1 MLSGP
6 PTVILVWTGPEPS
19 AIPPCSPPTTGNAM
33 RHPLRALAGLT
44 VLTVIVAACGGEEVA
59 PFGTGEVTVE
69 PVSQVI
75 STPATLSARTFAATV
90 REAASVDVLA
100 PAVATVERFDVA
112 DGTVVTEGQR
122 LGTLRSQALTTSLRQ
137 AESTYLGA
145 LMNERSAVDALAR
158 ANATPPVNADIY
170 ENRNE
175 EVQILYAE
183 ALAEADRLR
192 RVGAAF
198 AEIRAQEILAQQYR
212 TEYDAWVRLN
222 DAVTSASAALRSAE
236 QALDQARAAASDLT
250 LVAPIAGTVRI
261 ATDGVAGGGRTL
273 TEGSDV
279 TAAQPI
285 VTVTATG
292 GHRVDLTVPET
303 DLAPVAVGARVAV
316 DLEAFP
322 GTALTGRVT
331 RIVTAAGPV
340 ASGVTSAT
348 PTSATFV
355 AEVELDGDAGLE
367 LRDGLTGT
375 GSLDDLAFGDRY
387 EVTLEVDEV
396 DVVLVAVGQPVSIEL
411 DALRATPL
419 TGTIVAI
426 AAAPVRNATGA
437 TVYPTRVRLDAPEG
451 AAELPTLRGGLTGTG
466 DVEVERLEAP
476 LAVPSIAL
484 LRSGGNEVVF
494 VVRDG
499 AAVEVPVTVLA
510 FGDLRAAIEGDLEPG
525 EQVITT
531 GIERVR
537 DGDPVEVG

>member
-261 ATDGVAGGGRTL
+261 ATDRVAGGGRTL

-476 LAVPSIAL
+476 LTVPSIAL

>member
-476 LAVPSIAL
+476 LTVPSIAL

>member
-1 MLSGP
+1 
-6 PTVILVWTGPEPS
+6 
-19 AIPPCSPPTTGNAM
+19 
-33 RHPLRALAGLT
+33 
-44 VLTVIVAACGGEEVA
+44 
-59 PFGTGEVTVE
+59 
-69 PVSQVI
+69 
-75 STPATLSARTFAATV
+75 
-90 REAASVDVLA
+90 
-100 PAVATVERFDVA
+100 
-112 DGTVVTEGQR
+112 
-122 LGTLRSQALTTSLRQ
+122 
-137 AESTYLGA
+137 
-145 LMNERSAVDALAR
+145 
-158 ANATPPVNADIY
+158 
-170 ENRNE
+170 
-175 EVQILYAE
+175 
-183 ALAEADRLR
+183 
-192 RVGAAF
+192 VGVAF

-261 ATDGVAGGGRTL
+261 ATDRVAGGGRTL

-316 DLEAFP
+316 DLEAYP

-331 RIVTAAGPV
+331 RIVAAPAPV
-340 ASGVTSAT
+340 ATGVTAAT

-451 AAELPTLRGGLTGTG
+451 AAELPALRGGLTGTG

-476 LAVPSIAL
+476 LTVPSIAL

>member
-1 MLSGP
+1 
-6 PTVILVWTGPEPS
+6 
-19 AIPPCSPPTTGNAM
+19 M

-261 ATDGVAGGGRTL
+261 ATDRVAGGGRTL

-476 LAVPSIAL
+476 LTVPSIAL

>member
-1 MLSGP
+1 
-6 PTVILVWTGPEPS
+6 
-19 AIPPCSPPTTGNAM
+19 M
-33 RHPLRALAGLT
+33 RHRIRALAGLT
-44 VLTVIVAACGGEEVA
+44 VLAVIVAACGGEEVA

-100 PAVATVERFDVA
+100 PAVATVERLDVA

-261 ATDGVAGGGRTL
+261 ATDRVAGGGRTL

-292 GHRVDLTVPET
+292 GHRVDLTVQET

-331 RIVTAAGPV
+331 RIVAAPAPV
-340 ASGVTSAT
+340 ATGVTAAT
-348 PTSATFV
+348 PTTATFV
-355 AEVELDGDAGLE
+355 AEGELDGDA
-367 LRDGLTGT
+367 
-375 GSLDDLAFGDRY
+375 
-387 EVTLEVDEV
+387 
-396 DVVLVAVGQPVSIEL
+396 
-411 DALRATPL
+411 
-419 TGTIVAI
+419 
-426 AAAPVRNATGA
+426 
-437 TVYPTRVRLDAPEG
+437 
-451 AAELPTLRGGLTGTG
+451 
-466 DVEVERLEAP
+466 
-476 LAVPSIAL
+476 
-484 LRSGGNEVVF
+484 
-494 VVRDG
+494 
-499 AAVEVPVTVLA
+499 
-510 FGDLRAAIEGDLEPG
+510 
-525 EQVITT
+525 
-531 GIERVR
+531 
-537 DGDPVEVG
+537 

>member
-261 ATDGVAGGGRTL
+261 ATDRVAGGGRTL

>member
-261 ATDGVAGGGRTL
+261 ATDRVAGGGRTL

-331 RIVTAAGPV
+331 RIVAAPAPV
-340 ASGVTSAT
+340 ATGVTAAT